1 MERENKALSVVK
13 IIIIVILSFILLF
26 NLYIIIQSKARPNSV
41 PSIFGYKPFVVL
53 SNSME
58 DEISAG
64 DLVIVKETDMKDLHK
79 DDIIAF
85 RTSRDFVT
93 THRIVNTVVG
103 ENGRCFETK
112 GDSNNVS
119 DDEIICG
126 NSIEGKYLYKIP
138 YLGHIILFIQKP
150 YGLAILLMAILILWL
165 LIRDNKGKE
174 MKKLEKLISKE
185 EMKEYEEFKKA
196 KEKEEIVKEQKEEV
210 KIEKEPQPK
219 KTQTKKTTTR
229 KTTTKKKTTEKKA
242 TTPKKTAT
250 KKTN

>member
-1 MERENKALSVVK
+1 MERENKALSVIK

-53 SNSME
+53 SNSMQS
-58 DEISAG
+58 EISAG
-64 DLVIVKETDMKDLHK
+64 DLVIVKETDIKDIHK

-103 ENGRCFETK
+103 EKGRCFETK
-112 GDSNNVS
+112 GDSNNVN
-119 DDEIICG
+119 DDEIICE
-126 NSIEGKYLYKIP
+126 NSIEGKYLFKIP
-138 YLGHIILFIQKP
+138 VLGHIILFIQKP
-150 YGLAILLMAILILWL
+150 YGIAILLMAILIIWL
-165 LIRDNKGKE
+165 LIRDNSGKE

-196 KEKEEIVKEQKEEV
+196 KEKEELNKEQKEEIKKV
-210 KIEKEPQPK
+210 EEPQPK
-219 KTQTKKTTTR
+219 KTQTKK
-229 KTTTKKKTTEKKA
+229 KTETKKTTEK
-242 TTPKKTAT
+242 
-250 KKTN
+250 NN